1 MTHFPWPAWTDSF
14 FAASEFGEKYGGDD
28 HLGHR
33 AFSVLAV
40 AASDG
45 SDAMDPSN
53 GGIHSDV
60 AGVIS
65 ALAMTY
71 LPCTPLFT
79 AWLGVLLSQ
88 LSLRLYEYER

>member
-1 MTHFPWPAWTDSF
+1 
-14 FAASEFGEKYGGDD
+14 
-28 HLGHR
+28 
-33 AFSVLAV
+33 
-40 AASDG
+40 
-45 SDAMDPSN
+45 MDPSN

-60 AGVIS
+60 AVVIS